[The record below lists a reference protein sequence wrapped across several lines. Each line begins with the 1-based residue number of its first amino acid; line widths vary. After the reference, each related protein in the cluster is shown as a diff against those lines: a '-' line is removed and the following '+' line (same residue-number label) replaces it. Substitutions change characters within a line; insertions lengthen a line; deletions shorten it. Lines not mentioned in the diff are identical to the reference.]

1 MMMKVLSTKF
11 ICFDFH
17 FKMYTLE
24 PHYIAS
30 FEIRDQTVHATGFVE
45 NNFTQIEKSQ
55 NVLTFVHVGL

>member
-1 MMMKVLSTKF
+1 MMKVLSTKF

-30 FEIRDQTVHATGFVE
+30 FEIRDGFS
-45 NNFTQIEKSQ
+45 FITK
-55 NVLTFVHVGL
+55 